1 MNSGSSRRSSGRN
14 RIYHAWVRCPIAI
27 ALTILR
33 IVTLFLINET
43 RAIGILYDRS

>member
-1 MNSGSSRRSSGRN
+1 MNSFYLWALELRE
-14 RIYHAWVRCPIAI
+14 HTAACPIAI

-43 RAIGILYDRS
+43 GAIGILYDPS